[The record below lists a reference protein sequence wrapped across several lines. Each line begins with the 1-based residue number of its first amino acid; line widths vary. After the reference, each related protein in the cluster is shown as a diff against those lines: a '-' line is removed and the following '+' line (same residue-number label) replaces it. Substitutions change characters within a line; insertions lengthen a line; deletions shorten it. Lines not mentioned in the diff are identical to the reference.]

1 MGKDL
6 ENLNLELI
14 QVQILLHVSHGFF
27 RDVLLEITRR
37 KVSDDLV
44 LADDLSQKIGM
55 HVARFGQRDEEIR
68 RMLSRLEKLGK
79 PINNVA

>member
-14 QVQILLHVSHGFF
+14 QAQILLRASHDFF
-27 RDVLLEITRR
+27 RDILLEVTRR

-44 LADDLSQKIGM
+44 LTGEISQKIGM
-55 HVARFGQRDEEIR
+55 HVTRFGQRDEEIR